1 MFADSDRQVLDINPD
16 LSKFCRSDRIR
27 IRTHFATSYKFLQ
40 VCEGILHQ
48 WNSGGHV
55 ALPALGSK

>member
-1 MFADSDRQVLDINPD
+1 MPKSTYTISYTDPD
-16 LSKFCRSDRIR
+16 LAKFCRSDRIV
-27 IRTHFATSYKFLQ
+27 FGSASLLLTSFLQ